1 MNDGTVVQR
10 TEYPDSIELGRLG
23 KGGIIKVYFNADDIN
38 GTKFRIDNAVE
49 ARSYLITKLA
59 EKGVRFDV

>member
-1 MNDGTVVQR
+1 MTDTVGISR

-23 KGGIIKVYFNADDIN
+23 KGGIIKIYFNASDLL
-38 GTKFRIDNAVE
+38 GAQVRIDNAVE
-49 ARSYLITKLA
+49 ARSYLIKKLV